1 MSTVAKTPLANATA
15 QTPVTY
21 NPENFVLGVSN
32 VIKADAQAGL
42 SFVQGVVKQIKACQ
56 LPALSPARY
65 DAELS
70 PVFKKLIADKTGL
83 SEQSAR
89 IYQAVIKPMVIA
101 LTNGFVLPDDA
112 RSKNAAAK
120 ACVAFIRTKGWGTTH
135 GRKARQP
142 GAGGAGGAAGPN
154 GAGGDDNDA
163 EPVTLQDIADLL
175 FGDNPA
181 ARNAFVLLAKK
192 PEALGKLLID
202 EAAKQAPVAK
212 PSVTP
217 RRYKML
223 TA

>member
-1 MSTVAKTPLANATA
+1 MSNVAKTPHANAMA
-15 QTPVTY
+15 QAPVTY
-21 NPENFVLGVSN
+21 NPESFVIGVAG

-142 GAGGAGGAAGPN
+142 GAGGAGGVGDV
-154 GAGGDDNDA
+154 GGGDDKDA

-223 TA
+223 SA